1 MLASRQIIEKSQEI
15 ISVPP
20 EFQHRRIEVI
30 FRVLESEELKNS
42 LRANWFDGYQVENDI
57 DVLASLP
64 CDEAGEEW
72 EW

>member
-1 MLASRQIIEKSQEI
+1 MLATRQIIEDPQEV

-30 FRVLESEELKNS
+30 FMALESEKQANS
-42 LRANWFDGYQVENDI
+42 LRANWFDGYQAENDI
-57 DVLASLP
+57 DELASLP
-64 CDEAGEEW
+64 CDEASEEW

>member
-1 MLASRQIIEKSQEI
+1 MFATRQIIDDPQEV

-30 FRVLESEELKNS
+30 FMALESNANNK
-42 LRANWFDGYQVENDI
+42 LRANWFDGYEAENDV

-64 CDEAGEEW
+64 SDEASEEW